1 MSFLFRIY
9 NKFKIK
15 PRVGSSTCGFFN
27 EVKIMIQLN
36 KVKKSFGGSPL
47 FDELSLELKEGERVG
62 IVGRNGTGKTTLF
75 KLLSGIE
82 RPDQGDIFIK
92 KGLKI
97 GYLAQI
103 PRFSDG
109 LTVYDVLLQAFS
121 ELLKLQR
128 QLNEWEQV
136 MANSSSE
143 KELSQLLDKYG
154 LLQEEFQRLG
164 GYEMERLINQVL
176 FGLDIHDMKEKL
188 FNSLSGG
195 EQTKVSLGHL
205 LLTQPDLLLLDEPT
219 NHLDIT
225 TVEWLET
232 YLKEYKGTMLIISH
246 DRVFLDE
253 VVTKIVELEDGLS
266 HIFIGNYSYYVE
278 EKERRLLAEFA
289 AYQEQQK
296 KIQKMKETI
305 KRLKEWAN
313 RANPPNDGMHRRAKS
328 MEKALD
334 RMEKLNRPILDR
346 RKMKLEFELDTRS
359 GKDVVQFDEVSHSF
373 GEDVLFEE
381 INFLIQFKQHVA
393 FVGRN
398 GCGKSTLLKMITNE
412 LIPEKGTIRLGSGIK
427 MGYLSQHV
435 FSNTPSQTV
444 VEAFREEVP
453 VELGE
458 ARHILAKFLFFG
470 ESVFRKLEAL
480 SGGERM
486 RLKLAQLMYQDLN
499 LLVLDEP
506 TNHLD
511 IESREILEEAVNQ
524 FQGTV
529 IAVSHDRY
537 FLNQGFQLIFWLENK
552 TLTRYEGNYSE
563 AREKRKENTI
573 RTSNHLIKK
582 ETETHLDKKVEHNK
596 NIHKEPKNLEQEIED
611 VENNIKSIEEKM
623 GSEDASLDDLTSLQ
637 KDLDRLENRRNDLY
651 SKLEETQA

>member
-1 MSFLFRIY
+1 
-9 NKFKIK
+9 
-15 PRVGSSTCGFFN
+15 
-27 EVKIMIQLN
+27 MIQLS
-36 KVKKSFGGSPL
+36 KVKKSFGGSPI
-47 FDELSLELKEGERVG
+47 FDEITLEFKEGERIG

-75 KLLSGIE
+75 KLLAGME
-82 RPDQGDIFIK
+82 KPDQGDIFIK
-92 KGLKI
+92 KGLQI

-103 PRFSDG
+103 PTFSEDM
-109 LTVYDVLLQAFS
+109 TVYEVLLQAFS
-121 ELLKLQR
+121 ELLTLQK
-128 QLNEWEQV
+128 QLTEWERL
-136 MANSSSE
+136 MATSSTSE
-143 KELSQLLDKYG
+143 KELSQVLEKYG
-154 LLQEEFQRLG
+154 SLQEEFGRRG
-164 GYEMERLINQVL
+164 GYEIDRLVNQVM
-176 FGLDIHDMKEKL
+176 FGLDIHELKGQV
-188 FNSLSGG
+188 FHRLSGG

-232 YLKEYKGTMLIISH
+232 YLKEYSGTMLIISH
-246 DRVFLDE
+246 DRLFLDE
-253 VVTKIVELEDGLS
+253 VVTKIVEVEDGLS
-266 HIFIGNYSYYVE
+266 NVYLGNYSYYVE

-328 MEKALD
+328 MEKALE

-346 RKMKLEFELDTRS
+346 RKMKLEFDLETRS
-359 GKDVVQFDEVSHSF
+359 GKDVVQLDKISHSF
-373 GEDVLFEE
+373 GEDILFEE
-381 INFLIQFKQHVA
+381 INLLIQFKQHVA

-398 GCGKSTLLKMITNE
+398 GCGKSTLLKMITQD

-435 FSNTPSQTV
+435 FADELSSQTV
-444 VEAFREEVP
+444 IDAFRETVP
-453 VELGE
+453 IEIGE
-458 ARHILAKFLFFG
+458 ARHILAKFLFYG
-470 ESVFRKLEAL
+470 EAVFRKIEAL

-511 IESREILEEAVNQ
+511 IESREILEEAVNH

-537 FLNQGFQLIFWLENK
+537 FLNQGFQITYWLENK
-552 TLTRYEGNYSE
+552 ALTRYEGNYSV
-563 AREKRKENTI
+563 AKEKRKQFNVWATNDHTKITAE
-573 RTSNHLIKK
+573 
-582 ETETHLDKKVEHNK
+582 K
-596 NIHKEPKNLEQEIED
+596 NREKQRAQKQEPDRPEELGEDLERAITD
-611 VENNIKSIEEKM
+611 VENEIKEIEEKM
-623 GSEDASLDDLTSLQ
+623 NREDLSLEDLTTLQ
-637 KDLDRLENRRNDLY
+637 HQLDELEYARNHLY
-651 SKLEETQA
+651 SKLEEKMA

>member
-1 MSFLFRIY
+1 
-9 NKFKIK
+9 
-15 PRVGSSTCGFFN
+15 
-27 EVKIMIQLN
+27 MIHIN

-47 FDELSLELKEGERVG
+47 FEEVSLEFKEGERVG

-92 KGLKI
+92 KGLKM

-103 PRFSDG
+103 PKFSDEMS
-109 LTVYDVLLQAFS
+109 VYDVLLQAFS
-121 ELLKLQR
+121 DLLTLQK
-128 QLNEWEQV
+128 QLNEWEV
-136 MANSSSE
+136 RMAAVSSDMD
-143 KELSQLLDKYG
+143 LNQLLEKYG
-154 LLQEEFQRLG
+154 PVQEEFQRLG
-164 GYEMERLINQVL
+164 GYEMEHLINQVL
-176 FGLDIHDMKEKL
+176 FGLDIQDLKDQL
-188 FNSLSGG
+188 FISLSGG
-195 EQTKVSLGHL
+195 ERTKVSLGHL

-219 NHLDIT
+219 NHLDIS

-246 DRVFLDE
+246 DRLFLDE
-253 VVTKIVELEDGLS
+253 VVTKIVEMEDGISQVYL
-266 HIFIGNYSYYVE
+266 GNYSYYIE

-328 MEKALD
+328 MEKALE
-334 RMEKLNRPILDR
+334 RMKKLNRPILDR
-346 RKMKLEFELDTRS
+346 RKMKLEFELDSRS
-359 GKDVVQFDEVSHSF
+359 GKDVIQFEKVSHSF
-373 GEDVLFEE
+373 GEDVLFKE
-381 INFLIQFKQHVA
+381 IDLLIQFKQHVA

-398 GCGKSTLLKMITNE
+398 GCGKSTLLRMMTNE
-412 LIPEKGTIRLGSGIK
+412 LIPEKGNIRLGSGIK

-435 FSNTPSQTV
+435 FSKDSTQTV
-444 VEAFREEVP
+444 METFREEVP
-453 VELGE
+453 VEMGD
-458 ARHILAKFLFFG
+458 ARHILAKFLFYG
-470 ESVFRKLEAL
+470 EAVFRKLEAL

-486 RLKLAQLMYQDLN
+486 RLKLAQLMHQDLN
-499 LLVLDEP
+499 LLLLDEP

-537 FLNQGFQLIFWLENK
+537 FLNQGFELTYWLENK

-563 AREKRKENTI
+563 AKEKRKEI
-573 RTSNHLIKK
+573 SVQSLGRSSKK
-582 ETETHLDKKVEHNK
+582 PTETNLDQKVQ
-596 NIHKEPKNLEQEIED
+596 PKGNPPKGLENLEQEIED
-611 VENNIKSIEEKM
+611 VENNIKKIEERM
-623 GSEDASLDDLTSLQ
+623 GSEDASLEELTSLQ
-637 KDLDRLENRRNDLY
+637 NDLEKLENTRNQLY
-651 SKLEETQA
+651 TKLEENMF

>member
-1 MSFLFRIY
+1 
-9 NKFKIK
+9 
-15 PRVGSSTCGFFN
+15 
-27 EVKIMIQLN
+27 MIQIN

-47 FDELSLELKEGERVG
+47 FEEVSLEFKEGERVG

-92 KGLKI
+92 KGLKM

-103 PRFSDG
+103 PKFSDEMS
-109 LTVYDVLLQAFS
+109 VYDVLLQAFS
-121 ELLKLQR
+121 DLLTLQK
-128 QLNEWEQV
+128 QLNEWEV
-136 MANSSSE
+136 RMAAVSSDMD
-143 KELSQLLDKYG
+143 LNQLLEKYG
-154 LLQEEFQRLG
+154 PVQEEFQRLG
-164 GYEMERLINQVL
+164 GYEMEHLINQVL
-176 FGLDIHDMKEKL
+176 FGLDIQDLKDQ
-188 FNSLSGG
+188 FFISLSGG
-195 EQTKVSLGHL
+195 ERTKVSLGHL

-219 NHLDIT
+219 NHLDIS

-246 DRVFLDE
+246 DRLFLDE
-253 VVTKIVELEDGLS
+253 VVTKIVEMEDGSS
-266 HIFIGNYSYYVE
+266 HVYLGNYSYYIE

-328 MEKALD
+328 MEKALE
-334 RMEKLNRPILDR
+334 RMKKLDRPILDR
-346 RKMKLEFELDTRS
+346 RKMKLEFELDSRS
-359 GKDVVQFDEVSHSF
+359 GKDVVQFEKVSHSF
-373 GEDVLFEE
+373 GEDVLFKEVDL
-381 INFLIQFKQHVA
+381 LIQFKQHVA

-398 GCGKSTLLKMITNE
+398 GCGKSTLLRMMTND
-412 LIPEKGTIRLGSGIK
+412 LIPEKGNIRLGSGIK

-435 FSNTPSQTV
+435 FSKDSNQTV
-444 VEAFREEVP
+444 MEVFREEVP
-453 VELGE
+453 VEMGD
-458 ARHILAKFLFFG
+458 ARHILAKFLFYG
-470 ESVFRKLEAL
+470 EAVFRKLEAL

-486 RLKLAQLMYQDLN
+486 RLKLAQLMHQDLN
-499 LLVLDEP
+499 LLLLDEP

-529 IAVSHDRY
+529 IAVSHDRF
-537 FLNQGFQLIFWLENK
+537 FLNQGFQLTYWLENK

-563 AREKRKENTI
+563 AKEKRKEISVQTLG
-573 RTSNHLIKK
+573 RSSKK
-582 ETETHLDKKVEHNK
+582 PTETNIDQKVQ
-596 NIHKEPKNLEQEIED
+596 PKGNPPKGFENLEQEIED
-611 VENNIKSIEEKM
+611 VENKIKRIEERM
-623 GSEDASLDDLTSLQ
+623 GSEDASLEELTSLQ
-637 KDLDRLENRRNDLY
+637 NDLENLEKIRNQLY
-651 SKLEETQA
+651 TKLEEKMF